1 MGPRE
6 VVERQVRFGTAE
18 LMPDR
23 LRPAAWALAVDGVLQ
38 SYVDLD
44 DPTYLKLPYTVWIA
58 QVLDRYVPEGSAV
71 SAVHVGGG
79 GFTLPRYLAATR
91 PGSEQTVF
99 ELDGQLVDL
108 VREHLDLDGVQ
119 GMRVQVQDGRS
130 GIEGMPD
137 GKADLVVLDVFRG
150 GDPVTDLATVE
161 FLREIARVLRPGGLY
176 VTNMWG
182 AADLGFVLRAIA
194 SVTAV
199 FPHVL
204 AFAEAG
210 VFMKVRPGN
219 VVIAASTNDL
229 PVTELVERATST
241 ENRVFCLTPTQL
253 AAVCGSAAPL
263 TEADPLV
270 EPVPPV
276 LRWGRGSRFT

>member
-1 MGPRE
+1 
-6 VVERQVRFGTAE
+6 V
-18 LMPDR
+18 
-23 LRPAAWALAVDGVLQ
+23 LAVDGVLQ

-44 DPTYLKLPYTVWIA
+44 DPTYLKLPFTVWIG
-58 QVLDRYVPEGSAV
+58 QVLDRYGVHGSPV

-79 GFTLPRYLAATR
+79 GFSLPRYLAATR

-108 VREHLDLDGVQ
+108 VREHLDLDGVP
-119 GMRVQVQDGRS
+119 GMRVHVQDGRS

-137 GKADLVVLDVFRG
+137 GEADLVVQDAFRG

-182 AADLGFVLRAIA
+182 AVDLGFVLRAVA
-194 SVTAV
+194 SVTTV
-199 FPHVL
+199 FPHIL

-219 VVIAASTNDL
+219 VVIAASTSDL
-229 PVTELVERATST
+229 PVTELVEWATST